1 MFSAAVIAQKRLK
14 KGEMNDMGKKTDTL
28 DISGMDCA
36 SCALNIENALN
47 RIDGVSDANVNFA
60 VEKATVNYEDEKT
73 SITEIISKINKLG
86 YKAKAIDG
94 KTDVGKTTGIIK
106 ADITVKGMHC
116 ASCAL
121 NTENAFKKV
130 DGVKKVSVNFAT
142 ETMDLEYDYGI
153 LTEKKILK
161 NIKGL
166 GYKGAFSGEAKDDKK
181 IDEISQQK
189 RNLIIGAILSSPV
202 FLLSMVFMD
211 FPFNHYIQLLLT
223 TPVLFYVGRQFFR
236 GTYFALKN
244 KSANMDVLIAL
255 GTSSAYFYS
264 ILALFVL
271 GGAVFFETT
280 ALLITFVVLGKY
292 LEAKAKGKTSDAIK
306 KLIGLQAKTAK
317 VIRDGKEMDIPIE
330 EVIVGDIIIVKP
342 GEKVP
347 VDGVAIDGD
356 SSVDE
361 SMITGES
368 MPVKKV
374 KGDTVIGATINK
386 NGVIKFKATKI
397 GADTALAHI
406 IKFVRDAQGSKAPIQ
421 RYADMISGYFVQGVV
436 VLSLLTFAIW
446 YFVVGSTFLGAFLP
460 AIAVLVI
467 ACPCALGLATPTAI
481 MVGTGV
487 GAEKG
492 ILIKGG
498 SALESVYKIRSIVF
512 DKTGTLT
519 KGKPEVTDIIT
530 LGDLDENELLKVSA
544 IVEKHS
550 EHPLGEAIVQSA
562 GSRNIKIIEPE
573 KFKAISGHG
582 VECVYKG
589 KKVLLGNRKLMSEEK
604 IGYSKTITDQM
615 EKLEDEG
622 KTAMLVAYGGKLSGI
637 IAVADTIKESSF
649 EAVAGLKAM
658 SIDVTM
664 ITGDNKRTANAIAKK
679 AGIDNVLS
687 EVLPEDK
694 AKNIKRLQG
703 SGTKVA
709 MVGDGINDAPALAQS
724 DVGIAL
730 GSGTDVAIETG
741 DIVLVKNDLR
751 DVVGAIKLSKATMA
765 KIKQNMFWALF
776 YNSIGIPIA
785 AFGYLKPEFAALAMA
800 MSSVSVVTNSLLL
813 KRFRKKI

>member
-1 MFSAAVIAQKRLK
+1 
-14 KGEMNDMGKKTDTL
+14 MGKKTDIF
-28 DISGMDCA
+28 DISGMHCA
-36 SCALNIENALN
+36 SCALTIENVLN
-47 RIDGVSDANVNFA
+47 NLDGVSEANVNFA
-60 VEKATVNYEDEKT
+60 VEKVTVNYDDEKT
-73 SITEIISKINKLG
+73 SITDITSKINKLG
-86 YKAKAIDG
+86 YKAKAIG
-94 KTDVGKTTGIIK
+94 VGNDVSKMTGITK
-106 ADITVKGMHC
+106 ADVRVKGMHC

-121 NTENAFKKV
+121 NTENVFKKV

-142 ETMDLEYDYGI
+142 ETMNLEYDSEI
-153 LTEKKILK
+153 LTDKMILTKIK
-161 NIKGL
+161 SL
-166 GYKGAFSGEAKDDKK
+166 GYKGAFSGDNAKDDTKV
-181 IDEISQQK
+181 DEISLQK
-189 RNLIIGAILSSPV
+189 RKLIIGAILTAPV

-211 FPFNHYIQLLLT
+211 FPFNMYIQFILT
-223 TPVLFYVGRQFFR
+223 TPVLFYVGWQFFR

-244 KSANMDVLIAL
+244 KSANMDVLITL
-255 GTSSAYFYS
+255 GTSAAYVYS
-264 ILALFVL
+264 ILALFYPNHF
-271 GGAVFFETT
+271 GDAVFFETT

-317 VIRDGKEMDIPIE
+317 VIRNGKEMDIPIE

-342 GEKVP
+342 GEKIP
-347 VDGVAIDGD
+347 VDGAVVDGD

-386 NGVIKFKATKI
+386 NGVIKFKATKV

-406 IKFVRDAQGSKAPIQ
+406 IKFVEDAQGSKAPIQ

-436 VLSLLTFAIW
+436 VLSLLTFVIW
-446 YFVVGSTFLGAFLP
+446 YFVVGSTFIGAFLP

-498 SALESVYKIRSIVF
+498 SALESVYKIKSIVF

-530 LGDLDENELLKVSA
+530 LGDFDENELLKVSA

-550 EHPLGEAIVQSA
+550 EHPLGEAIVLGA
-562 GSRNIKIIEPE
+562 KSRNIEILEPE

-582 VECVYKG
+582 VECVYNG

-604 IGYSKTITDQM
+604 IVYDKSTTDQM

-637 IAVADTIKESSF
+637 IAVADTIKESSR
-649 EAVAGLKAM
+649 EAVASLKVM
-658 SIDVTM
+658 GIDVTM

-694 AKNIKRLQG
+694 AKNIKRLQE
-703 SGTKVA
+703 SGKKVA
-709 MVGDGINDAPALAQS
+709 MVGDGINDAPALAQA

-741 DIVLVKNDLR
+741 EIVLVKNDLR

-776 YNSIGIPIA
+776 YNSIGVPIA
-785 AFGYLKPEFAALAMA
+785 ALGYLKPEFAALAMA

-813 KRFRKKI
+813 KRFRNKI